1 MNRQGR
7 PPQFDPLNHI
17 NSSKQQNSTNKL
29 NKIAST
35 SINNSY
41 ASSKANEVPVI
52 GSSKYSPYQ
61 GTQHNM
67 FSPQNTPDSPFNATS
82 PPTKKLR
89 NDFYIPGEKL
99 NSIGQNTSFAR
110 GYSSASLKSL
120 KLTQPQIPQ
129 QSPESDEDER
139 FLRLAREALV
149 ATASGVSS
157 TLVDPTIQDLLTRLQ
172 YASSPHGN
180 PIKRSESI
188 HANQNGQL
196 MIQGFYQQ
204 FPNLSNDI
212 FTGGSNENTLEE
224 PKTTPNHPSTYNE
237 GWNFLIG
244 EPMVLKGPQYNKEP
258 EEIRQVLKQELIDDE
273 DDEELSS
280 DDADTAKL
288 SSSARKN
295 SGTDD
300 PLRKFLCSK
309 CSMSFR
315 RSSDLKRHE
324 KQHLTIPPN
333 ICELCGKGFA
343 RKDALKRHVGTLT
356 CKRNAERKLY
366 AENLNYLPK
375 VPFDPSTNT
384 RPDKN
389 W

>member
-1 MNRQGR
+1 MNNPGR
-7 PPQFDPLNHI
+7 PPQFDPLYHI
-17 NSSKQQNSTNKL
+17 NSLKNQENSNQKNPLASNPNSKLDENPL
-29 NKIAST
+29 
-35 SINNSY
+35 
-41 ASSKANEVPVI
+41 V
-52 GSSKYSPYQ
+52 GSSKYSPYL
-61 GTQHNM
+61 GTQQNM
-67 FSPQNTPDSPFNATS
+67 FSPQTAPGSPFVANS
-82 PPTKKLR
+82 PPAKKLR
-89 NDFYIPGEKL
+89 NDFYHPTDKL
-99 NSIGQNTSFAR
+99 NTIGQNTSFAR
-110 GYSSASLKSL
+110 SYSSGAIKAQKLPSQSQALAVQHAAS
-120 KLTQPQIPQ
+120 
-129 QSPESDEDER
+129 ESDEDER

-188 HANQNGQL
+188 RANQNGQL

-212 FTGGSNENTLEE
+212 FTGASPVNSPEE

-244 EPMVLKGPQYNKEP
+244 EPMVLKGPQYNKTP
-258 EEIRQVLKQELIDDE
+258 EVRPVQKQEHDD
-273 DDEELSS
+273 DDEEEDIS
-280 DDADTAKL
+280 DEPDAK

-295 SGTDD
+295 TTTGD
-300 PLRKFLCSK
+300 PSRKFLCSK

-356 CKRNAERKLY
+356 CKRNADRKLY
-366 AENLNYLPK
+366 ADNLNYLPK
-375 VPFDPSTNT
+375 APFDSSSSSK
-384 RPDKN
+384 PDN